1 MLNSVGKELLIFHSV
16 EN

>member
-1 MLNSVGKELLIFHSV
+1 MGKELLIFHSV